1 MGISSHSA
9 QYIYFKKSNLNYI
22 AQSKYSKKTQEKAQN
37 AFNTFFKKFK
47 NRQFTDE
54 KLPFSI
60 KGTQVSQRF
69 PGTGINVSKI

>member
-1 MGISSHSA
+1 MEICSHSA

-22 AQSKYSKKTQEKAQN
+22 AQSKYSEKTQEKAQN

-54 KLPFSI
+54 KLLFSTR
-60 KGTQVSQRF
+60 GTPVSWKF
-69 PGTGINVSKI
+69 PGSRENISNI